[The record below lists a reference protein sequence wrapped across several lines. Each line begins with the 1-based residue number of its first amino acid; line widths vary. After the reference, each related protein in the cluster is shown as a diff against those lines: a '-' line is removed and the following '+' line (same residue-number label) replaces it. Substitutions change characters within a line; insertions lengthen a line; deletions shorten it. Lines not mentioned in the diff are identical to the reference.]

1 MEDTIIKIREQ
12 IPQSEH
18 IDQIVN
24 FIENSKLG
32 IVRHMKEEE

>member
-1 MEDTIIKIREQ
+1 MEDTVIKIREQ
-12 IPQSEH
+12 IPHSEH
-18 IDQIVN
+18 IDHIVN